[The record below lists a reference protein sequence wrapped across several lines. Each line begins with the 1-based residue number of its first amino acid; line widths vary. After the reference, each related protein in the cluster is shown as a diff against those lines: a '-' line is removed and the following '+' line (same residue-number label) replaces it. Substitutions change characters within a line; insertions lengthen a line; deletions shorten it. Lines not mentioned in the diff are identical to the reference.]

1 MTQTIQMLI
10 RKFRAADKKYVRNHS
25 WGFFGIRVYVGSD
38 ISRFMP
44 RARLCHAKREQLP
57 KSQHIPITCA
67 SYRGAYIR
75 HNPGSICY
83 PKCGKQ
89 TPFIPSEVRKNLI
102 GGLLLDLYS
111 LSMAPDYAAQKRAKS
126 QRYHRIA
133 AVTQDN
139 QGLGIHMQF
148 FPTGSHTRS
157 SKRVFGSKGSGC
169 TFISSPYG
177 PNRLRCPLRY
187 GLRWLAAS
195 GVMHT
200 PSCCRA
206 ASTLVI
212 STTLCNMMAF
222 ATKSRYLMRF
232 SCSTGS
238 PVRSTGPPN
247 AIQSVN

>member
-89 TPFIPSEVRKNLI
+89 TPFIPSEVRKNFLEGFSLI
-102 GGLLLDLYS
+102 FTPLPWLLIMPRGREQKVSDTTELRQS
-111 LSMAPDYAAQKRAKS
+111 LRIIKDAA
-126 QRYHRIA
+126 
-133 AVTQDN
+133 
-139 QGLGIHMQF
+139 
-148 FPTGSHTRS
+148 
-157 SKRVFGSKGSGC
+157 
-169 TFISSPYG
+169 
-177 PNRLRCPLRY
+177 
-187 GLRWLAAS
+187 
-195 GVMHT
+195 
-200 PSCCRA
+200 
-206 ASTLVI
+206 
-212 STTLCNMMAF
+212 
-222 ATKSRYLMRF
+222 
-232 SCSTGS
+232 
-238 PVRSTGPPN
+238 
-247 AIQSVN
+247 